1 MKQYVSVRFMLLAIV
16 FVVCLVAA
24 NLLETKVLDFFGI
37 TTITAGMLIFPISY
51 IINDCIAEVW
61 GFKRISLIIW
71 VAFAMNFFVVAIG
84 LLAVHLPA
92 APYWDGGE
100 HFNFVFSFAPRIV
113 VASLMAFLS
122 GSFINAYVLSKMKIR
137 HKGKYFSFRAIVSTL
152 AGETIDSLIFFPI
165 AFGGIVTLKNL
176 LIMILTQ
183 IILKSLYELMI
194 LPLTSII
201 VKRLKEVEGSDV
213 YDDNIS
219 YNVFKIWK

>member
-51 IINDCIAEVW
+51 VINDCIAEVW

-71 VAFAMNFFVVAIG
+71 VAFSMNFFVVAIG
-84 LLAVHLPA
+84 LLAVYLPA

-113 VASLMAFLS
+113 VASLLAFLC
-122 GSFINAYVLSKMKIR
+122 GSFVNAYIISRMKIIYR
-137 HKGKYFSFRAIVSTL
+137 GKNFPLRAIVSTV
-152 AGETIDSLIFFPI
+152 AGETVDSLVFFPI
-165 AFGGIVTLKNL
+165 AFWGVISPADLMM
-176 LIMILTQ
+176 LIMTQ
-183 IILKSLYELMI
+183 IILKSLYEVLI
-194 LPLTSII
+194 LPVTSRL
-201 VKRLKEVEGSDV
+201 VKKLKEVEECDV
-213 YDDNIS
+213 YDENIS
-219 YNVFKIWK
+219 YNVLKFWK